1 MDHNHKKSGY
11 SDKLK
16 FEPPNS
22 NPRPKK
28 RGRKRHILWF
38 NPPFNSTVRTNVAR
52 EFLTLI
58 DQCFP
63 PGNPLKKIFNRNT
76 VKVAYSTT
84 PNMAQIIAGKNASVL
99 KGKEDPKRECSC
111 PKGKTCPLDK
121 KCLSENIIYQATV
134 TQPNNETKT
143 YVGLTSTDF
152 KQKLGVHRQNFK
164 DLTTSQTSL
173 SKHIW
178 DLKSKNIEPTIT
190 WKIIDRG
197 RPFSPTHGVCQLCNK
212 EKFYILFKP
221 EMAELNSKSE
231 TFSACRHVKSAL
243 LIKKIRKSS
252 KKSPGN

>member
-1 MDHNHKKSGY
+1 
-11 SDKLK
+11 
-16 FEPPNS
+16 
-22 NPRPKK
+22 
-28 RGRKRHILWF
+28 
-38 NPPFNSTVRTNVAR
+38 
-52 EFLTLI
+52 
-58 DQCFP
+58 
-63 PGNPLKKIFNRNT
+63 
-76 VKVAYSTT
+76 
-84 PNMAQIIAGKNASVL
+84 MAEIIAGKNASVL
-99 KGKEDPKRECSC
+99 KGIGDQKRECSC

-152 KQKLGVHRQNFK
+152 KQRLGVHRQNFK